1 MVSFGKTTLHW
12 PALSDSLEVVVV
24 AVSMDGFQGV
34 DGQQH
39 WRQGVQ
45 QVVIQ
50 VGLFQSSTEDQRV
63 RNGPEKKKL
72 YLAKT
77 KYSQKVVKDQ
87 SWCLR

>member
-1 MVSFGKTTLHW
+1 MVSVAKTTLHLA
-12 PALSDSLEVVVV
+12 ALSDSLEVVVV
-24 AVSMDGFQGV
+24 AVSMDGSQGV

-39 WRQGVQ
+39 RRQGVQ
-45 QVVIQ
+45 QVVVQ

-87 SWCLR
+87 S